1 MKKILKVDNPNVYA
15 KFVNAPVLHPL
26 VSIIHYDELAPF
38 RHSLNNYG
46 VYGLFIQRKFCNEM
60 SYGNKQVLVANDSIL
75 SVAPGQMGGVE
86 DNGELFSL
94 NGWVILWSPELISEE
109 QSLARKYP
117 FFSYFFNTP
126 LVMEPAEWDAI
137 TQLLNL
143 MRKELEQQE
152 DSSILR
158 KVIVSYL
165 KVILEYCNRIYF
177 RQKEEKETN
186 SSDLLLRFQNLLDQ
200 YYEQGLQQKMGV
212 PSVTYCAKE
221 LAYSPPYFGDMIRK
235 LTGQTAISYIHDYII
250 NQAKSLLMNG
260 YNVNETADMLGFDY
274 TNHFTRI
281 FKKKTGMTPSE
292 YR

>member
-46 VYGLFIQRKFCNEM
+46 VYGLFIQRKFCNEL

-117 FFSYFFNTP
+117 FFGYFFNTP

-165 KVILEYCNRIYF
+165 KVILEYCNRIYY

-186 SSDLLLRFQNLLDQ
+186 SSDLLLRFQNILEQ

>member
-15 KFVNAPVLHPL
+15 KFINAPVLHPL

-46 VYGLFIQRKFCNEM
+46 VYGLFIQRKFCNEL

-117 FFSYFFNTP
+117 FFSYFFNMP

-165 KVILEYCNRIYF
+165 KVILEYCNRIYY

-186 SSDLLLRFQNLLDQ
+186 SSDLLLRFQNLLEQ

>member
-46 VYGLFIQRKFCNEM
+46 VYGLFIQRKFCNEL

-117 FFSYFFNTP
+117 FFSYFFNMP
-126 LVMEPAEWDAI
+126 LAMEPAEWDAI

-165 KVILEYCNRIYF
+165 KVILEYCNRIYY
-177 RQKEEKETN
+177 RQKEEKETD
-186 SSDLLLRFQNLLDQ
+186 SSDLLLRFQNILEQ

>member
-46 VYGLFIQRKFCNEM
+46 VYGLFIQRKFCNEL

-117 FFSYFFNTP
+117 FFSYFFNMP

-165 KVILEYCNRIYF
+165 KVILEYCNRIYY

-186 SSDLLLRFQNLLDQ
+186 SSDLLLRFQNLLEQ

>member
-46 VYGLFIQRKFCNEM
+46 VYGLFIQRKFCNEL

-117 FFSYFFNTP
+117 FFSYFFNMP

-158 KVIVSYL
+158 KVIVFYL
-165 KVILEYCNRIYF
+165 KVILEYCNRIYY

-186 SSDLLLRFQNLLDQ
+186 SSDLLLRFQNILEQ

>member
-46 VYGLFIQRKFCNEM
+46 VYGLFIQRKFCNEL

-117 FFSYFFNTP
+117 FFGYFFNTP

-165 KVILEYCNRIYF
+165 KVILEYCNRIYY
-177 RQKEEKETN
+177 RQKEEKETD
-186 SSDLLLRFQNLLDQ
+186 SSDLLLRFQNILEQ

-292 YR
+292 FR

>member
-26 VSIIHYDELAPF
+26 VSIIHYDELTPF

-46 VYGLFIQRKFCNEM
+46 VYGLFIQRKFCNEL

-117 FFSYFFNTP
+117 FFSYFFNMP

-165 KVILEYCNRIYF
+165 KVILEYCNRIYY

-186 SSDLLLRFQNLLDQ
+186 SSDLLLRFQNILEQ

>member
-46 VYGLFIQRKFCNEM
+46 VYGLFIQRKFCNEL

-117 FFSYFFNTP
+117 FFSYFFNMP
-126 LVMEPAEWDAI
+126 LAMEPAEWDAI

-158 KVIVSYL
+158 KIIVSYL
-165 KVILEYCNRIYF
+165 KVILEYCNRIYY
-177 RQKEEKETN
+177 RQKEEKETD
-186 SSDLLLRFQNLLDQ
+186 SSDLLLRFQNLLEQ

>member
-46 VYGLFIQRKFCNEM
+46 VYGLFIQRKFCNEL

-117 FFSYFFNTP
+117 FFSYFFNMP

-165 KVILEYCNRIYF
+165 KVILEYCNRIYY
-177 RQKEEKETN
+177 RQKEEKETD
-186 SSDLLLRFQNLLDQ
+186 SSDLLLRFQNILEQ

>member
-1 MKKILKVDNPNVYA
+1 MKKILKVDNPNVYS

-46 VYGLFIQRKFCNEM
+46 VYGLFIQRKFCNEL

-117 FFSYFFNTP
+117 FFSYFFNMP

-165 KVILEYCNRIYF
+165 KVILEYCNRIYY
-177 RQKEEKETN
+177 RQKEEKETD
-186 SSDLLLRFQNLLDQ
+186 SSDLLLRFQNILEQ

>member
-26 VSIIHYDELAPF
+26 ISIIHYDELAPF

-46 VYGLFIQRKFCNEM
+46 VYGLFIQRKFCNEL

-117 FFSYFFNTP
+117 FFSYFFNMP

-165 KVILEYCNRIYF
+165 KVILEYCNRIYY

-186 SSDLLLRFQNLLDQ
+186 SSDLLLRFQNILEQ

-221 LAYSPPYFGDMIRK
+221 LAYSPPYFGDMIRRM
-235 LTGQTAISYIHDYII
+235 TGQTAISYIHDYII
-250 NQAKSLLMNG
+250 NQAKSLLKNG

>member
-46 VYGLFIQRKFCNEM
+46 VYGLFIQRKFCNEL

-109 QSLARKYP
+109 QSLVRKYP
-117 FFSYFFNTP
+117 FFSYFFNMP
-126 LVMEPAEWDAI
+126 LAMEPAEWDAI

-165 KVILEYCNRIYF
+165 KVILEYCNRIYY
-177 RQKEEKETN
+177 RQKEEKETD
-186 SSDLLLRFQNLLDQ
+186 SSDLLLRFQNLLEQ

>member
-46 VYGLFIQRKFCNEM
+46 VYGLFIQRKFCNEL

-117 FFSYFFNTP
+117 FFSYFFNMP

-165 KVILEYCNRIYF
+165 KVILEYCNRIYY
-177 RQKEEKETN
+177 RQKEEKETG
-186 SSDLLLRFQNLLDQ
+186 SSDLLLRFQNLLEQ

>member
-46 VYGLFIQRKFCNEM
+46 VYGLFIQRKFCNEL

-117 FFSYFFNTP
+117 FFSYFFNMP
-126 LVMEPAEWDAI
+126 LAMEPAEWDAI

-165 KVILEYCNRIYF
+165 KVILEYCNRIYY
-177 RQKEEKETN
+177 RQKEEKETD
-186 SSDLLLRFQNLLDQ
+186 SSDLLLRFQNLLEQ

>member
-46 VYGLFIQRKFCNEM
+46 VYGLFIQRKFCNEL

-117 FFSYFFNTP
+117 FFGYFFNTP

-165 KVILEYCNRIYF
+165 KVILEYCNRIYY
-177 RQKEEKETN
+177 RQKEEKETD
-186 SSDLLLRFQNLLDQ
+186 SSDLLLRFQNILEQ

>member
-46 VYGLFIQRKFCNEM
+46 VYGLFIQRKFCNEL
-60 SYGNKQVLVANDSIL
+60 SYGNKHVLVANDSIL

-109 QSLARKYP
+109 QSLVRKYP
-117 FFSYFFNTP
+117 FFSYFFNMP

-158 KVIVSYL
+158 KIIVSYL
-165 KVILEYCNRIYF
+165 KVILEYCNRIYY
-177 RQKEEKETN
+177 RQKEEKETD
-186 SSDLLLRFQNLLDQ
+186 SSDLLLRFQNLLEQ

>member
-46 VYGLFIQRKFCNEM
+46 VYGLFIQRKFCNEL

-117 FFSYFFNTP
+117 FFGYFFNTP

-165 KVILEYCNRIYF
+165 KVILEYCNRIYY

-186 SSDLLLRFQNLLDQ
+186 SSDLLLRFQNILEQ

-292 YR
+292 FR

>member
-46 VYGLFIQRKFCNEM
+46 VYGLFIQRKFCNEL

-117 FFSYFFNTP
+117 FFSYFFNMP

-165 KVILEYCNRIYF
+165 KVILEYCNRIYY
-177 RQKEEKETN
+177 RQKEEKETD
-186 SSDLLLRFQNLLDQ
+186 SSDLLLRFQNLLEQ

>member
-46 VYGLFIQRKFCNEM
+46 VYGLFIQRKFCNEL

-117 FFSYFFNTP
+117 FFSYFFNMP

-165 KVILEYCNRIYF
+165 KVILEYCNRIYY

-186 SSDLLLRFQNLLDQ
+186 SSDLLLRFQNILEQ